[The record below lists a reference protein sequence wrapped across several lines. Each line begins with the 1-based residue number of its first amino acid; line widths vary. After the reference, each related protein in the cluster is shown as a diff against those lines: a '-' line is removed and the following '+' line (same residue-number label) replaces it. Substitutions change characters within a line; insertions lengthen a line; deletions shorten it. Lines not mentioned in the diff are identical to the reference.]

1 MSRSVRSD
9 AGYVLTDGER
19 DQLVGWS
26 RGSSRLAVRARIVLR
41 CAEPGVVYGQVA
53 ADLGV
58 TSVTVGKWRG
68 RFAEA
73 RLDGLAD
80 DPRPGRR
87 KAELVLTDEEREQL
101 TRWSRR
107 GEGSPGLGVRAPGGV
122 AGGAPGGGDK
132 QGTGGGRGLADQ
144 GRE

>member
-1 MSRSVRSD
+1 MLRV
-9 AGYVLTDGER
+9 AGGDVEFVLTEDER
-19 DQLVGWS
+19 AQLVRWS

-107 GEGSPGLGVRAPGGV
+107 GEASPGLAVRG
-122 AGGAPGGGDK
+122 
-132 QGTGGGRGLADQ
+132 
-144 GRE
+144 